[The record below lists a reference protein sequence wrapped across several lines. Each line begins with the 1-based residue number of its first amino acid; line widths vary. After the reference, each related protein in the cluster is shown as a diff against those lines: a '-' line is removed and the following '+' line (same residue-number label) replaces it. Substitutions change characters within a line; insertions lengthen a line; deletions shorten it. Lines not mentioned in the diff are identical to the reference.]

1 MYIANTDI
9 IVKQS
14 IIALDFL
21 FGFFTRISLFS
32 NLLSLKFKLSSFFK
46 PSIAKAIAALYS
58 INLFLLLFVGRKYGA
73 NSFIS
78 VSGNIC

>member
-14 IIALDFL
+14 IIAFDFL
-21 FGFFTRISLFS
+21 FEFFTRINLFS
-32 NLLSLKFKLSSFFK
+32 NLLSLKFKLSSFFN
-46 PSIAKAIAALYS
+46 PSIATAIAALYS
-58 INLFLLLFVGRKYGA
+58 INLFLLLFVGKKYGVK
-73 NSFIS
+73 NFIS